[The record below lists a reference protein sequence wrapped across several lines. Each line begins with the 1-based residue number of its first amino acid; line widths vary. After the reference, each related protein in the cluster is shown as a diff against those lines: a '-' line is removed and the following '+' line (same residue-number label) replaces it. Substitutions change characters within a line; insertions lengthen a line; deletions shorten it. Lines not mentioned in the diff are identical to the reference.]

1 MKCSL
6 MAVLTALPLGACA
19 DAGQLKTEVTINE
32 TLPEEVQTVLR
43 RSVENLVFV
52 EGGAFRWVMLAPTL
66 RVKVSMRGH

>member
-19 DAGQLKTEVTINE
+19 DAGEPKTEVTVNE
-32 TLPEEVQTVLR
+32 ALPEEVQTVLR

-66 RVKVSMRGH
+66 LIKASMRGH

>member
-1 MKCSL
+1 MKYL
-6 MAVLTALPLGACA
+6 VLTMLAVLPFGACA
-19 DAGQLKTEVTINE
+19 GADVPKTEVTINQE
-32 TLPEEVQTVLR
+32 LPKEVQTVLR